1 MPFMKLT
8 SKRQA
13 TLPAETCEALGV
25 GPGDFLELEARIE
38 DGERLWVV
46 RTHSARSRRW
56 VGNLA
61 GKVKPVTSHA
71 MRDIRRSIAAG
82 RGKERPR

>member
-1 MPFMKLT
+1 MTLT

-13 TLPAETCEALGV
+13 TLPVETCESLGV
-25 GPGDFLELEARIE
+25 GPGDLLELQARTE
-38 DGERLWVV
+38 DGERLWVI
-46 RTHSARSRRW
+46 RPHPARLRRW
-56 VGNLA
+56 VGSLA
-61 GKVKPVTSHA
+61 GKVKPVTSHV